1 MGPTARV
8 TMSANAQG
16 VAERPVE
23 YGHDF
28 VEKDDLAMQQRVILP
43 QAFIAQLTH

>member
-1 MGPTARV
+1 
-8 TMSANAQG
+8 MSANAQR
-16 VAERPVE
+16 VAERPAE

-28 VEKDDLAMQQRVILP
+28 FEKDDLAMQKPVILP